1 MIFAK
6 ISTRTRYLLISLLAV
21 LVPSVIVYGLFT
33 LLNSTQ
39 SDAPS
44 SLDVA
49 VVNKDQTVKNGTTD
63 LNIGDQVVAQLK
75 QNQDVQWHLLSA
87 KQAAKRLA
95 NDQVLMTVTL
105 PSNFSANSLTA
116 LSAHPK
122 ASVIQYKVSEKA
134 NYVGGMLANSIA
146 AQLKSQV
153 TAKVQKAYN
162 KELLSSIEQLSNGT
176 KSVASGVQHRQ
187 WCATSPVVCNN

>member
-1 MIFAK
+1 M
-6 ISTRTRYLLISLLAV
+6 
-21 LVPSVIVYGLFT
+21 
-33 LLNSTQ
+33 
-39 SDAPS
+39 
-44 SLDVA
+44 
-49 VVNKDQTVKNGTTD
+49 KNGTTD

-75 QNQDVQWHLLSA
+75 QNQDVQWHFLSA

-187 WCATSPVVCNN
+187 WCATIEDGVWTVARWVKHNQYKHA

>member
-1 MIFAK
+1 M
-6 ISTRTRYLLISLLAV
+6 
-21 LVPSVIVYGLFT
+21 
-33 LLNSTQ
+33 
-39 SDAPS
+39 
-44 SLDVA
+44 
-49 VVNKDQTVKNGTTD
+49 KNGTTD
-63 LNIGDQVVAQLK
+63 LNIGDQVVAQSK
-75 QNQDVQWHLLSA
+75 QNQDVQWHFLSA

-187 WCATSPVVCNN
+187 WCATIEDGVWTVARWVKHNQYKHA